1 MAKVLLI
8 EDDPDNR
15 DLVRITLQIN
25 GHEVHEATTAEEG
38 IKRARQLMPDIIIM
52 DLSLPGKFD
61 GLQATRQLRA
71 DPQFD
76 CTPIVALTAHVMR
89 GDRERAL
96 EAGCDDHWMKPIVD
110 LKGFAAAVAELAARG
125 RRSQSADRSTTE
137 PN

>member
-8 EDDPDNR
+8 EDEPDNR
-15 DLVRITLQIN
+15 DLVRITLQMS

-38 IKRARQLMPDIIIM
+38 IALARRIMPDVIIM

-61 GLQATRQLRA
+61 GLHATRQLRA

-76 CTPIVALTAHVMR
+76 HTPIIALTAHVLR

-96 EAGCDDHWMKPIVD
+96 EAGCDDHWMKPITD
-110 LKGFAAAVAELAARG
+110 LKSFAAAVAELAARG
-125 RRSQSADRSTTE
+125 RQPQNVD
-137 PN
+137 